1 MMEVTNKAFKAYDV
15 RGVYPSE
22 VNEEM
27 AYRVGRIFSA
37 MFAAETVVVG
47 HDIRLSGP
55 ALVGLVSDASGGDLR
70 TGLSLSVI
78 FPIFMIIGL
87 IILKRLENK
96 EKM

>member
-15 RGVYPSE
+15 RGVYPTE

-47 HDIRLSGP
+47 QNLDKIQ
-55 ALVGLVSDASGGDLR
+55 DANNVEEHFHIQR
-70 TGLSLSVI
+70 TQHNLFKI
-78 FPIFMIIGL
+78 
-87 IILKRLENK
+87 N
-96 EKM
+96 